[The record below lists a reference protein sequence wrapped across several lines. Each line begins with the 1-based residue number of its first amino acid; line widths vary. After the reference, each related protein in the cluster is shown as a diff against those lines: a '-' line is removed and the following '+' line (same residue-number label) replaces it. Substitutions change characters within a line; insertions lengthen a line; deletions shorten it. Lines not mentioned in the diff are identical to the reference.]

1 MNLILIL
8 LGKFIT
14 KISQFLNIG
23 FGSTWPGHLV
33 LKIND
38 KFIEN
43 VINKYKNL
51 KIIVIA
57 GTNGKTTSTAL
68 LKFLLE
74 KSGHKVFTN
83 SEGANLLNGVAST
96 IIKNINIFFQL
107 KYDFAIFESDEFNLP
122 LLLKKIS
129 PDKILIL
136 NLFRDQLD
144 RYGEVN
150 TIALK
155 WLESLKVL
163 SAKTEVFINGDD
175 PQLYYI
181 GTKLTQKVQYF
192 GVETNL
198 MKLKNIPHDVD
209 SIFCPVCLSL
219 LHYHQLSFA
228 HLGDFYCSNCQFKRS
243 GKVIDFSQEK
253 ISYPMEGLYN
263 VYNSNAILLLFKS
276 LIDEQ
281 FVIPVKTGIQ
291 TKITFSVLNEWL
303 SDFLPAFGR
312 QEEIIYK
319 NHKIFILLSKNPAG
333 FNQSI
338 QTVSEMIRK
347 KPSFASP
354 FAKASGDKKAS
365 KGKANFLIILNNRIP
380 DGLDVSWIWDVDFKP
395 ILDVAGN
402 VYATGDRLYD
412 LNLRLRYENNKNI
425 INTFED
431 LSTAIESIVNKT
443 KEGERLFILPTYSAM
458 LEVRKILL
466 GRKLL

>member
-1 MNLILIL
+1 MNFFLIL
-8 LGKFIT
+8 LGKFII
-14 KISQFLNIG
+14 KISQLFKIG
-23 FGSTWPGHLV
+23 SGSTWPGHIALI
-33 LKIND
+33 LND
-38 KFIEN
+38 KFIED
-43 VINKYKNL
+43 VLNKNKKL

-68 LKFLLE
+68 LKFILQ
-74 KSGHKVFTN
+74 KSGKRIFTN

-96 IIKNINIFFQL
+96 IIKNSNIFSKL

-129 PDKILIL
+129 PDRILIL

-150 TIALK
+150 TIVLK
-155 WLESLKVL
+155 WLESLKTL

-181 GTKLTQKVQYF
+181 GSKLSQKVQYF
-192 GVETNL
+192 GVETKL

-243 GKVIDFSQEK
+243 GKVNDFSDKK
-253 ISYPMEGLYN
+253 ISYPMSGLYN
-263 VYNSNAILLLFKS
+263 VYNTNAVLLLLES
-276 LIDEQ
+276 LGVSRLNRDQTNKLLKQ
-281 FVIPVKTGIQ
+281 FVPV
-291 TKITFSVLNEWL
+291 
-303 SDFLPAFGR
+303 FGR

-319 NHKIFILLSKNPAG
+319 NRKVFILLSKNPAG

-338 QTVSEMIRK
+338 QTVKTILK
-347 KPSFASP
+347 NK
-354 FAKASGDKKAS
+354 
-365 KGKANFLIILNNRIP
+365 KANFLIILNDRIP

-395 ILDVAGN
+395 ILDVAGH
-402 VYATGDRLYD
+402 VYVSGDRVYD
-412 LNLRLRYENNKNI
+412 LNLRLRHENEAKKI
-425 INTFED
+425 ITSEN
-431 LSTAIESIVNKT
+431 LSDAIESIVNKT
-443 KEGERLFILPTYSAM
+443 KEGERLFVLPTYSAM

>member
-1 MNLILIL
+1 MNFFLIL
-8 LGKFIT
+8 LGKLVI
-14 KISQFLNIG
+14 KISQFFNLG
-23 FGSTWPGHLV
+23 SGSTWPGHLA
-33 LKIND
+33 LKLND

-43 VINKYKNL
+43 VVDKNKHL
-51 KIIVIA
+51 KIIIIA

-74 KSGHKVFTN
+74 KSGYKVFTN
-83 SEGANLLNGVAST
+83 NEGANLLNGVASSM
-96 IIKNINIFFQL
+96 IRSSNIFSQL
-107 KYDFAIFESDEFNLP
+107 KYDFAIFESDEFNLS

-155 WLESLKVL
+155 WLESLKTL
-163 SAKTEVFINGDD
+163 PEKTEIFINGDD
-175 PQLYYI
+175 PQLYFI
-181 GTKLTQKVQYF
+181 GSKLSQKIRYF
-192 GVETNL
+192 GVETKL

-219 LHYHQLSFA
+219 LHYYELSFA
-228 HLGDFYCSNCQFKRS
+228 HLGDFYCSNCQFKR

-253 ISYPMEGLYN
+253 ISYPMKGLYN
-263 VYNSNAILLLFKS
+263 VYNTNAILLLIES
-276 LIDEQ
+276 LINSD
-281 FVIPVKTGIQ
+281 FVIPAKAGIQ
-291 TKITFSVLNEWL
+291 TKITLNDINKWL
-303 SDFLPAFGR
+303 KEFVPAFGR

-319 NHKIFILLSKNPAG
+319 NRKVFILLSKNPAG

-338 QTVSEMIRK
+338 QTVK
-347 KPSFASP
+347 KIL
-354 FAKASGDKKAS
+354 KNK
-365 KGKANFLIILNNRIP
+365 KANFLIVLNNQIP

-402 VYATGDRLYD
+402 VYVSGDRVYD
-412 LNLRLRYENNKNI
+412 MNLRLRYENDEKNI
-425 INTFED
+425 LTFEN
-431 LSTAIESIVNKT
+431 LSEAIELIVKKT
-443 KEGERLFILPTYSAM
+443 KEGERLYILPTYSAM

>member
-1 MNLILIL
+1 MNFFLILI
-8 LGKFIT
+8 GKLII
-14 KISQFLNIG
+14 KISQIFNLG
-23 FGSTWPGHLV
+23 SGSTWPGHIALI
-33 LKIND
+33 LND

-43 VINKYKNL
+43 VVNKNKNL
-51 KIIVIA
+51 KVTVIA

-74 KSGHKVFTN
+74 KSGQKVFTN
-83 SEGANLLNGVAST
+83 NEGANLLNGVASS
-96 IIKNINIFFQL
+96 IIKNSNIFSQL
-107 KYDFAIFESDEFNLP
+107 KYDFAIFESDELNLP

-155 WLESLKVL
+155 WLESLKTL

-175 PQLYYI
+175 PQLYFI
-181 GTKLTQKVQYF
+181 GSKLSQKVQYF
-192 GVETNL
+192 GVETKL

-228 HLGDFYCSNCQFKRS
+228 HLGNFYCSNCQFKRS
-243 GKVIDFSQEK
+243 GKVTDFSQEK
-253 ISYPMEGLYN
+253 ILYPMEGLYN
-263 VYNSNAILLLFKS
+263 VYNTNAVLLLIKS
-276 LIDEQ
+276 LVSVETKVVNQ
-281 FVIPVKTGIQ
+281 WLKTFTPV
-291 TKITFSVLNEWL
+291 
-303 SDFLPAFGR
+303 FGR

-319 NHKIFILLSKNPAG
+319 NRKVFILLSKNPAG

-338 QTVSEMIRK
+338 QTVSEMVE
-347 KPSFASP
+347 KPSFA
-354 FAKASGDKKAS
+354 KASEGKQ
-365 KGKANFLIILNNRIP
+365 KANFFIVLNNQIP
-380 DGLDVSWIWDVDFKP
+380 DGLDVSWIWDVDFQP
-395 ILDVAGN
+395 IFNVAKN
-402 VYATGDRLYD
+402 INLAGDRVYD
-412 LNLRLRYENNKNI
+412 LNLRLRYEDDKKKI
-425 INTFED
+425 LTFEN
-431 LSTAIESIVNKT
+431 LSDAVESIVNKT
-443 KEGERLFILPTYSAM
+443 EVGERLFILPTYSGM

>member
-1 MNLILIL
+1 MNTILIF
-8 LGKFIT
+8 LGKLII
-14 KISQFLNIG
+14 KISQIFNLG
-23 FGSTWPGHLV
+23 SGSTWPGHLA
-33 LKIND
+33 LIINH
-38 KFIEN
+38 KFIED
-43 VINKYKNL
+43 VINKNKGI

-83 SEGANLLNGVAST
+83 IEGANLLNGVASS
-96 IIKNINIFFQL
+96 IINNSNIFSRL
-107 KYDFAIFESDEFNLP
+107 KYDFAIFESDELNLP
-122 LLLKKIS
+122 LLLNKIS

-155 WLESLKVL
+155 WLESLKKL
-163 SAKTEVFINGDD
+163 SVETEIFINGDD
-175 PQLYYI
+175 PQLYFI
-181 GTKLTQKVQYF
+181 GTQLSQKVQYF
-192 GVETNL
+192 GVEKSL

-219 LHYHQLSFA
+219 LQYHQLSFA
-228 HLGDFYCSNCQFKRS
+228 HLGDFYCSNCQFKRF
-243 GKVIDFSQEK
+243 GIVNDFSNKK
-253 ISYPMEGLYN
+253 ISYPMSGLYN
-263 VYNSNAILLLFKS
+263 VYNTNAILLLFKS

-281 FVIPVKTGIQ
+281 SVSRLNRDQ
-291 TKITFSVLNEWL
+291 TNKWL
-303 SDFLPAFGR
+303 SEFTPAFGR

-319 NHKIFILLSKNPAG
+319 NRRVFILLSKNPAG

-338 QTVSEMIRK
+338 QTVKEMLKSE
-347 KPSFASP
+347 KP
-354 FAKASGDKKAS
+354 
-365 KGKANFLIILNNRIP
+365 NFLIILNNRIP
-380 DGLDVSWIWDVDFKP
+380 DGIDVSWIWDVDFKP
-395 ILDVAGN
+395 IIDVAAN
-402 VYATGDRLYD
+402 IYVSGDRVYD

-425 INTFED
+425 INTFES
-431 LSTAIESIVNKT
+431 LPKAVESIVNKT
-443 KEGERLFILPTYSAM
+443 NIGERLYILPTYSAM